1 MHLVSTGKNGSAQER
16 MIFSLFLLRKR
27 ENLMVSNQTCGS
39 GSLRLDDESKKSC
52 LPLQVQIN
60 MKEVISER

>member
-1 MHLVSTGKNGSAQER
+1 VHLVSTGKNGSAQKR
-16 MIFSLFLLRKR
+16 MIFSLFLLKKR
-27 ENLMVSNQTCGS
+27 ENLMVSNQACGS

-60 MKEVISER
+60 TKEVILER